1 MTPWRTLGVALLLCA
16 AVVNAQGLPA
26 FVVASVKL
34 NTSGLP
40 YDQSMPRVD
49 GVALVN
55 ERLRDVIL
63 FAFDLLD
70 FQLAGAPDWAAD
82 ERYDINARGA
92 GPLSLADKRERLQRL
107 LADRFGLRVRSE
119 MRDQPVYALVRT
131 GTTLGKGLKSRDCGA
146 RGIGA
151 TGITGLPCGDG
162 IAAADAGVVG
172 MAGIPMTRLAG
183 FLGGVLGRVVIDE
196 TGLPGAF
203 DVGLRWRPDIGV
215 SPDLSPLA
223 IERINAQPALPVALQ
238 EQLGLRLQ
246 SSRAAVRQVRIES
259 IARPTPD

>member
-1 MTPWRTLGVALLLCA
+1 MTPWRALGVALLLGG
-16 AVVNAQGLPA
+16 AVVAAQGQPA
-26 FVVASVKL
+26 FAVASVKL

-40 YDQSMPRVD
+40 YDQSTPRVD

-70 FQLAGAPDWAAD
+70 FQLVGAPDWIAA

-107 LADRFGLRVRSE
+107 LADRFGARVRSE
-119 MRDQPVYALVRT
+119 MREQPVYDLVRT
-131 GTTLGKGLKSRDCGA
+131 GTTLGKGLKSRDCAAG
-146 RGIGA
+146 GIA
-151 TGITGLPCGDG
+151 GLECGDG
-162 IAAADAGVVG
+162 VAAADAGVMR
-172 MAGIPMTRLAG
+172 MAGIPMTRLAA
-183 FLGGVLGRVVIDE
+183 FLGGVVGRVVIDH
-196 TGLPGAF
+196 TGLPGPF
-203 DVGLRWRPDIGV
+203 DVDLRWRPDIGL

-259 IARPTPD
+259 IARPAPD

>member
-1 MTPWRTLGVALLLCA
+1 MTWWRALTVAMLLFAGLVA
-16 AVVNAQGLPA
+16 AQGPPA
-26 FVVASVKL
+26 FAVASIKA

-40 YDQSMPRVD
+40 YDQSRDRVD
-49 GVALVN
+49 GVDLVN

-70 FQLAGAPDWAAD
+70 FQLVGAPGWVAD
-82 ERYDINARGA
+82 ERYDITARA
-92 GPLSLADKRERLQRL
+92 TGPLSPVEKRERLQRL

-119 MRDQPVYALVRT
+119 MREQPVYALVRT
-131 GTTLGKGLKSRDCGA
+131 GTTLGKGLQSRDCAAG
-146 RGIGA
+146 GIA
-151 TGITGLPCGDG
+151 GLECGDG
-162 IAAADAGVVG
+162 IAAADAGVMR
-172 MAGIPMTRLAG
+172 MAGIPMTRLAA
-183 FLGGVLGRVVIDE
+183 FLGRVLGRVVIDE

-203 DVGLRWRPDIGV
+203 DVELRWRPDIGL

-246 SSRAAVRQVRIES
+246 PSRAEVRQVRIET
-259 IARPTPD
+259 ITHPTPD